1 MTLHFVTFLQV
12 LAQITTLPDSTGTA
26 ATAPEAAGLNLFDL
40 LMKGGVVMI
49 PLLILSLASVY
60 MFIERYLYIRKAS
73 YLEPNFLT
81 NIKEKLRDED
91 IRGALDLCRYSP
103 FPIARLIE
111 KGLSRLGSPIRDVET
126 AIENTARVEIYRME
140 KNLSLLAAVA
150 AIAPMFGFLGT
161 VVGMIRAFYNISIAN
176 DISIGIIAS
185 GIYEKMVTSAA
196 GLIVGVMAHMFFT
209 YLNTMIDRNVNKM
222 EVTAID
228 FMDILHKP
236 IPVR

>member
-1 MTLHFVTFLQV
+1 MTLAYLLLQV
-12 LAQITTLPDSTGTA
+12 IQDAPSAIDSTA
-26 ATAPEAAGLNLFDL
+26 AANGAADELNVFNL
-40 LMKGGVVMI
+40 LLKGGFVMI
-49 PLLILSLASVY
+49 PLLILSLLSVY
-60 MFIERYLYIRKAS
+60 LFIERYLYIRKAS
-73 YLEPNFLT
+73 YMEPNFLN
-81 NIKEKLRDED
+81 NIKDRLREENV
-91 IRGALDLCRYSP
+91 RGALELCHRST

-111 KGLSRLGSPIRDVET
+111 KGLSRLGSPIRDVEN
-126 AIENTARVEIYRME
+126 AIENTARIEIYQME
-140 KNLSLLAAVA
+140 KNLSILAAIA

-161 VVGMIRAFYNISIAN
+161 VVGMIRAFYNISLADN
-176 DISIGIIAS
+176 ISIGIIAS

-196 GLIVGVMAHMFFT
+196 GLIIGVTAHILFT